1 MLVVSHFERT
11 PTMTKLLICLA
22 ILFCLIAA
30 LPFVPLP
37 NLRELNAVLQTLV
50 ELVRAV
56 NGVS

>member
-1 MLVVSHFERT
+1 MLADSLFKRT
-11 PTMTKLLICLA
+11 TTMTKLLICLA

-50 ELVRAV
+50 ELVRAE

>member
-1 MLVVSHFERT
+1 
-11 PTMTKLLICLA
+11 MTKLLICLA